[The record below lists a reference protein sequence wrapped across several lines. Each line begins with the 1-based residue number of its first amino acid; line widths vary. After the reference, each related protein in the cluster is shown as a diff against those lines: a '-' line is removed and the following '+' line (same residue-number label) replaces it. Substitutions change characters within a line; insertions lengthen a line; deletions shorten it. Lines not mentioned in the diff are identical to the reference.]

1 MDYSSLLNEEQL
13 KAVLNTEGPVLVS
26 AGAGSGKT
34 RVLTYRIAYLLTELH
49 VDPYRILAITFTNKA
64 TNEMKERV
72 CKIRED
78 ASLVMVATF
87 HSFCVRML
95 RKYQSVL
102 EDYQP
107 NFSIYTDSDQTKVF
121 KQVFAD
127 LGITDDETKSRIKHA
142 ISVIKNDNIHI
153 DEYCEINKHTKGI
166 DMVRRG
172 YLAYQNELIKNNA
185 MDFDDLLINF
195 YKLLVKNEDV
205 RTSLQDRFQ
214 YIHIDEFQD
223 TNKLQYEIVKILG
236 ARHQNVFIVGDE
248 DQSIYSWRG
257 ANVGNIFQ
265 FSKDFKNVK
274 IFKLEQ
280 NYRSTK
286 SILDKANKL
295 IENNKNRLSKKLYTT
310 NDQGSDV
317 SYYCARDEQD
327 EADYVI
333 RHIIQQRAQG
343 VDLNNIAILLRL
355 NALTRPFEEKL
366 LAYNIPHKI
375 YNGVKFYE
383 RAEIK
388 STLSYLIAITN
399 PNDTTS
405 FSRLINFPK
414 RGIGET
420 SISRLKELA
429 DVRKCNIKDIIL
441 NCDMEDIK
449 PALRSKLQPLKELLI
464 NIDNKAEEVGLYDLI
479 TYIVDESK
487 ILQSF
492 NQKDETEL
500 DRYINV
506 TSLMKS
512 IKDYEEA
519 NPSATLNEYLESVT
533 LISDIDTESSKNG
546 VIIAT
551 VHAAKGLEFDTVFI
565 SGLEEKIF
573 PVSRAE
579 LDEQEEERRLMYV
592 AITRAR
598 KDLYLTSSSSRF
610 MYGKRDVAVKSRF
623 LREIDMVKDQA
634 FGYGG
639 YYGTDS
645 YPRYRKEYGSTNS
658 DYGDYSSNKYIVKES
673 PQYKGYTRSSYGNT
687 NSYAS
692 SSNYNKSSNSYSNS
706 NLNFKTNAFGGG
718 STIGGLNIAGVSKG
732 MAKQSIDISK
742 VKVGARVTHV
752 KFGEGVIVDASTYAS
767 NKCVTIDFGVIGK
780 KSLSLDYA
788 PITFVD

>member
-1 MDYSSLLNEEQL
+1 MDYSTLLNQEQL
-13 KAVLNTEGPVLVS
+13 KAVLQTEGPVLVS

-78 ASLVMVATF
+78 ACNVLVATF

-102 EDYQP
+102 TDYQP
-107 NFSIYTDSDQTKVF
+107 NFSIYTDSDQAKVY

-127 LGITDDETKSRIKHA
+127 LGISDEDTKSKVKHA
-142 ISVIKNDNIHI
+142 ISVIKCDNISI
-153 DEYCEINKHTKGI
+153 DQYCEINKHSKCI
-166 DMVRRG
+166 DIIKRG
-172 YLAYQNELIKNNA
+172 YFAYQHELRKNNA
-185 MDFDDLLINF
+185 MDFDDILINF
-195 YKLLVKNEDV
+195 YRLIVSNQDV
-205 RTSLQDRFQ
+205 RESLQERFQ

-223 TNKLQYEIVKILG
+223 TNRLQYDIVKILAG
-236 ARHQNVFIVGDE
+236 KYQNIFIVGDE

-257 ANVGNIFQ
+257 ANIGNIFQ

-310 NDQGSDV
+310 NEQGSEV
-317 SYYCARDEQD
+317 TYFCARDEQD
-327 EADYVI
+327 EADYVV
-333 RHIIQQRAQG
+333 RHILMQKNAG
-343 VDLNNIAILLRL
+343 VDLNDIAILLRL

-388 STLSYLIAITN
+388 NTLAYLIAIVN
-399 PNDTTS
+399 PNDNNS
-405 FSRLINFPK
+405 FTRLINFPK

-420 SISRLKELA
+420 SISHLKTLA
-429 DVRKCNIKDIIL
+429 DARKCSIKEIIY
-441 NCDMEDIK
+441 NCDTEDLK
-449 PALRSKLQPLKELLI
+449 PALKAKLYPLKDLLK
-464 NIDNKAEEVGLYDLI
+464 NIDKCAETSDLYNLI
-479 TYIVDESK
+479 SYIVDEAK

-492 NQKDETEL
+492 NQQDETEL
-500 DRYINV
+500 DRYMNV
-506 TSLMKS
+506 TSLIKS
-512 IKDYEEA
+512 IKDYQEN
-519 NPSATLNEYLESVT
+519 NPSATLNDYLESVT
-533 LISDIDTESSKNG
+533 LISDIDTESNKNG
-546 VIIAT
+546 VVIAT
-551 VHAAKGLEFDTVFI
+551 VHSAKGLEFDTVFI

-573 PVSRAE
+573 PVSRVDIE
-579 LDEQEEERRLMYV
+579 DQEEERRLMYV

-598 KDLYLTSSSSRF
+598 KTLYLTSSSSRF
-610 MYGKRDVAVKSRF
+610 MYGKRDATVKSRF

-639 YYGTDS
+639 YYGDEYNMYN
-645 YPRYRKEYGSTNS
+645 YPKAKKEFGNINS
-658 DYGDYSSNKYIVKES
+658 DYTYYSDNIKSNKTNEDSIVREDK
-673 PQYKGYTRSSYGNT
+673 
-687 NSYAS
+687 
-692 SSNYNKSSNSYSNS
+692 
-706 NLNFKTNAFGGG
+706 LNISGLSK
-718 STIGGLNIAGVSKG
+718 GLNAL
-732 MAKQSIDISK
+732 KQTVDEKK
-742 VKVGARVTHV
+742 VKVGARVKHI
-752 KFGEGVIVDASTYAS
+752 KFGEGVIVNTSTYSS
-767 NKCVTIDFGVIGK
+767 NKCVDIDFGILGK

-788 PITFVD
+788 PISFID

>member
-1 MDYSSLLNEEQL
+1 MDYSSLLNDEQL

-78 ASLVMVATF
+78 ASMVMVATF

-107 NFSIYTDSDQTKVF
+107 NFSIYTDSDQTKVY
-121 KQVFAD
+121 KQVFLD
-127 LGITDDETKSRIKHA
+127 LGITDEETKSRVKHA
-142 ISVIKNDNIHI
+142 ISVIKNDNINI

-172 YLAYQNELIKNNA
+172 YFAYQNELLKNNA

-195 YKLLVKNEDV
+195 YKLLAKNEDV
-205 RTSLQDRFQ
+205 RNSLQDRFQ

-236 ARHQNVFIVGDE
+236 AKHQNVFIVGDE

-286 SILDKANKL
+286 AILEKANKL

-310 NDQGSDV
+310 NDQGTDV
-317 SYYCARDEQD
+317 TYFCARDEQD
-327 EADYVI
+327 EADYVV
-333 RHIIQQRAQG
+333 RHIIQQRAMG

-388 STLSYLIAITN
+388 STLSYLISIVN
-399 PNDTTS
+399 PNDSTS

-414 RGIGET
+414 RGIGDT

-429 DVRKCNIKDIIL
+429 DMRMCSIKQIIL
-441 NCDMEDIK
+441 NCDTEDIK
-449 PALRSKLQPLKELLI
+449 PALRSKLQPLKQLLI
-464 NIDNKAEEVGLYDLI
+464 GIDQKAEDGSLYELI
-479 TYIVDESK
+479 SYIVDEAK

-598 KDLYLTSSSSRF
+598 KELYLTSSSSRF
-610 MYGKRDVAVKSRF
+610 MYGKRDMAVKSRF

-639 YYGTDS
+639 YYGNDAGYKYT
-645 YPRYRKEYGSTNS
+645 KEYASNNS
-658 DYGDYSSNKYIVKES
+658 DYASYSNKYAVKNS
-673 PQYKGYTRSSYGNT
+673 SQYNGYTSSAYGN
-687 NSYAS
+687 
-692 SSNYNKSSNSYSNS
+692 NYNKTSTTQND

-718 STIGGLNIAGVSKG
+718 ASIGGLNISGLSKGVSK
-732 MAKQSIDISK
+732 QIIDTSK
-742 VKVGARVTHV
+742 VVVGAKVMHV
-752 KFGEGVIVDASTYAS
+752 KFGQGVIVDTSSYAS

-780 KSLSLDYA
+780 KALSLDYA

>member
-49 VDPYRILAITFTNKA
+49 VEPYRILAITFTNKA

-107 NFSIYTDSDQTKVF
+107 NFSIYTDSDQTKVY

-127 LGITDDETKSRIKHA
+127 LGITDDETKSRVKHA

-172 YLAYQNELIKNNA
+172 YFAYQNELLKNNA

-195 YKLLVKNEDV
+195 YRLLVRNEDV
-205 RTSLQDRFQ
+205 RASLQERFQ

-236 ARHQNVFIVGDE
+236 AKHQNVFIVGDE

-286 SILDKANKL
+286 AILDKANML

-327 EADYVI
+327 EADYVV
-333 RHIIQQRAQG
+333 RHLIQQRALG

-388 STLSYLIAITN
+388 STLSYLISIVN
-399 PNDTTS
+399 PSDSTS

-414 RGIGET
+414 RGIGDT
-420 SISRLKELA
+420 SITRLKELA
-429 DVRKCNIKDIIL
+429 DARKCSIKEIIY
-441 NCDMEDIK
+441 NCDTEDIK
-449 PALRSKLQPLKELLI
+449 PALRTKLQPLKQLLK
-464 NIDNKAEEVGLYDLI
+464 NIDQKAEEVGLYELI
-479 TYIVDESK
+479 SYIVDEAK
-487 ILQSF
+487 ILQIF
-492 NQKDETEL
+492 NQKDDTEL

-512 IKDYEEA
+512 IKDYEET

-533 LISDIDTESSKNG
+533 LISDIDTESTKNG

-551 VHAAKGLEFDTVFI
+551 VHSAKGLEFDTVFI

-610 MYGKRDVAVKSRF
+610 MYGKRDAAIKSRF

-639 YYGTDS
+639 YYGDTS
-645 YPRYRKEYGSTNS
+645 NGYPKYKKEYGSYNS
-658 DYGDYSSNKYIVKES
+658 DYGDYSNNKYVVKDN
-673 PQYKGYTRSSYGNT
+673 PKYQGYTRASYGNNT
-687 NSYAS
+687 SYTKS
-692 SSNYNKSSNSYSNS
+692 SSSYSN
-706 NLNFKTNAFGGG
+706 LNYKTNSFGGG
-718 STIGGLNIAGVSKG
+718 ATIGGLNIAGLSKG
-732 MAKQSIDISK
+732 VTKQTIETSK
-742 VKVGARVTHV
+742 VKVGAKVNHV
-752 KFGEGVIVDASTYAS
+752 KFGEGVIVDTSSYAS

-780 KSLSLDYA
+780 KALSLDYA
-788 PITFVD
+788 PITFVDD

>member
-127 LGITDDETKSRIKHA
+127 LGVNDDETKSRIKHA

-172 YLAYQNELIKNNA
+172 YIAYQNELLKNNA

-205 RTSLQDRFQ
+205 RNSLQERFQ

-274 IFKLEQ
+274 VFKLEQ

-286 SILDKANKL
+286 AILDKANQL

-310 NDQGSDV
+310 NGQGSDV

-388 STLSYLIAITN
+388 STLSYLIAIVN
-399 PNDTTS
+399 PNDSTS

-414 RGIGET
+414 RGIGDT
-420 SISRLKELA
+420 SIARLKELA
-429 DVRKCNIKDIIL
+429 DLRKCSIKDIIL

-449 PALRSKLQPLKELLI
+449 PALRSKLQPLKELLT
-464 NIDNKAEEVGLYDLI
+464 NIDKKAEEVGLYDLI
-479 TYIVDESK
+479 TYIVEEAK

-519 NPSATLNEYLESVT
+519 NPDATLNEYLESVT
-533 LISDIDTESSKNG
+533 LISDIDTESSKDG

-610 MYGKRDVAVKSRF
+610 MYGKRDMSVKSRF

-639 YYGTDS
+639 YYGSD
-645 YPRYRKEYGSTNS
+645 YPKYQKEYGSRNS
-658 DYGDYSSNKYIVKES
+658 DYGDYSSGKYIARDNPKYS
-673 PQYKGYTRSSYGNT
+673 GYTSNSYGNT
-687 NSYAS
+687 GYNNSNYTKQS
-692 SSNYNKSSNSYSNS
+692 SSYNNS
-706 NLNFKTNAFGGG
+706 NLNFKTNSFGGG
-718 STIGGLNIAGVSKG
+718 ASIGGLNIAGVSKG
-732 MAKQSIDISK
+732 ISKQIVDTNK

-752 KFGEGVIVDASTYAS
+752 KFGEGVIVDTSTYAS

-780 KSLSLDYA
+780 KALSLDYA
-788 PITFVD
+788 PITFVNEE

>member
-1 MDYSSLLNEEQL
+1 MDYSTLLNEQQL
-13 KAVLNTEGPVLVS
+13 QAVLNTEGPVLVS

-78 ASLVMVATF
+78 ASLVLVATF

-102 EDYQP
+102 EGYQP
-107 NFSIYTDSDQTKVF
+107 NFSIYTDSDQTKVY
-121 KQVFAD
+121 KQVFSD
-127 LGITDDETKSRIKHA
+127 LGVTDDETKSRIKHA

-205 RTSLQDRFQ
+205 RNSLQDRFQ

-236 ARHQNVFIVGDE
+236 AKHQNVFIVGDE

-274 IFKLEQ
+274 VFKLEQ

-295 IENNKNRLSKKLYTT
+295 IENNKHRLSKKLFTA
-310 NDQGSDV
+310 NDQGSEV
-317 SYYCARDEQD
+317 TYFCARDEQD
-327 EADYVI
+327 EADYVV

-388 STLSYLIAITN
+388 STLSYLIAIVN
-399 PNDTTS
+399 PSDSTS

-414 RGIGET
+414 RGIGDT
-420 SISRLKELA
+420 SISQIKLLA
-429 DVRKCNIKDIIL
+429 EARKCSMKDIII
-441 NCDMEDIK
+441 NCDTEDLK
-449 PALRSKLQPLKELLI
+449 PALRSKLQPLKQLLVS
-464 NIDNKAEEVGLYDLI
+464 IDDKAKDSGLYDLI
-479 TYIVDESK
+479 SYIIDEAK

-506 TSLMKS
+506 TSLVKS

-519 NPSATLNEYLESVT
+519 NPNATLNEYLESVT

-551 VHAAKGLEFDTVFI
+551 VHSAKGLEFDTVFI

-598 KDLYLTSSSSRF
+598 KDLYLTSCSSRF
-610 MYGKRDVAVKSRF
+610 MYGKRDMAIKSRF
-623 LREIDMVKDQA
+623 LREIDIIKDQA

-639 YYGTDS
+639 YYGDGYND
-645 YPRYRKEYGSTNS
+645 YPKYKKEYGSYNS
-658 DYGDYSSNKYIVKES
+658 DYGDYSNNKYVAR
-673 PQYKGYTRSSYGNT
+673 GTSYSEY

-692 SSNYNKSSNSYSNS
+692 NNTYSKPSNS

-732 MAKQSIDISK
+732 ITKQTIDTSK
-742 VKVGARVTHV
+742 VKVGAKVSHV
-752 KFGEGVIVDASTYAS
+752 KFGEGVIVDTSTYAS

-780 KSLSLDYA
+780 KALSLDYA
-788 PITFVD
+788 PITFI

>member
-1 MDYSSLLNEEQL
+1 MDYSTLLNEEQL
-13 KAVLNTEGPVLVS
+13 RAVLQTEGPVLVS

-34 RVLTYRIAYLLTELH
+34 RVLTYRIAYLLTELR

-78 ASLVMVATF
+78 ADNVLVATF

-102 EDYQP
+102 TDYKP
-107 NFSIYTDSDQTKVF
+107 NFSIYTDSDQTKVY
-121 KQVFAD
+121 KQVFSD
-127 LGITDDETKSRIKHA
+127 LGVSDDDTKGKIKHA
-142 ISVIKNDNIHI
+142 ISSIKNDNISI
-153 DEYCEINKHTKGI
+153 NEYCEINKHSPAI
-166 DMVRRG
+166 DMIRRG

-195 YKLLVKNEDV
+195 YKLISTNQDV
-205 RTSLQDRFQ
+205 RESLQERFQ

-223 TNKLQYEIVKILG
+223 TNKLQYEIVRIL
-236 ARHQNVFIVGDE
+236 ADKHKNVFIVGDE

-274 IFKLEQ
+274 VFKLEQ

-286 SILDKANKL
+286 AILNKANML
-295 IENNKNRLSKKLYTT
+295 IENNKNRLAKKLYTS
-310 NDQGSDV
+310 NEQGSDV
-317 SYYCARDEQD
+317 NYYCARDEQD
-327 EADYVI
+327 EADYVV
-333 RHIIQQRAQG
+333 RHIIVQRNKG
-343 VDLNNIAILLRL
+343 VDLNNMAILLRL

-375 YNGVKFYE
+375 FNGVKFYE

-388 STLSYLIAITN
+388 STLSYLIAIIN
-399 PNDTTS
+399 PNDSTS

-420 SISRLKELA
+420 SINQLKLLA
-429 DVRKCNIKDIIL
+429 EARKCSIKDIIY
-441 NCDMEDIK
+441 NYENEDLK
-449 PALRSKLQPLKELLI
+449 SALRSKLNSLRQLLKG
-464 NIDNKAEEVGLYDLI
+464 IDQKASEGGLYDLI
-479 TYIVDESK
+479 TYIVDEAK
-487 ILQSF
+487 ILESF
-492 NQKDETEL
+492 NQKDDTEL

-512 IKDYEEA
+512 IKDYEDA
-519 NPSATLNEYLESVT
+519 NPNATLNDYLESVT
-533 LISDIDTESSKNG
+533 LISDIDTESNKNG

-551 VHAAKGLEFDTVFI
+551 VHSAKGLEFDTVFI

-573 PVSRAE
+573 PVSRSDIE
-579 LDEQEEERRLMYV
+579 DQEEERRLMYV

-610 MYGKRDVAVKSRF
+610 MYGKRDASVKSRF

-639 YYGTDS
+639 YYGADYSASASGYTKA
-645 YPRYRKEYGSTNS
+645 RKEYNNYNS
-658 DYGDYSSNKYIVKES
+658 DYGNYSTSAYNSK
-673 PQYKGYTRSSYGNT
+673 
-687 NSYAS
+687 SYA
-692 SSNYNKSSNSYSNS
+692 NS
-706 NLNFKTNAFGGG
+706 NNYSTGGG
-718 STIGGLNIAGVSKG
+718 YNSPSNRNNLGGLNIPGLSKASS
-732 MAKQSIDISK
+732 MAKQTIDKSK
-742 VKVGARVTHV
+742 VYVGAKVQHSR
-752 KFGEGVIVDASTYAS
+752 FGQGVITDTSSYAS

-780 KSLSLDYA
+780 KALSLDYA
-788 PITFVD
+788 PITFVDD

>member
-1 MDYSSLLNEEQL
+1 MDYSSLLNQEQL
-13 KAVLNTEGPVLVS
+13 QAVINTEGPVLVS

-34 RVLTYRIAYLLTELH
+34 RVLTYRIAYLLTELMI
-49 VDPYRILAITFTNKA
+49 DPYRILAITFTNKA

-78 ASLVMVATF
+78 ASNVLVATF

-102 EDYQP
+102 EGYQP
-107 NFSIYTDSDQTKVF
+107 NFSIYTDSDQTKVY
-121 KQVFAD
+121 KQVFSD
-127 LGITDDETKSRIKHA
+127 LGITDDETKSSIKHA
-142 ISVIKNDNIHI
+142 ISVIKNDNINI
-153 DEYCEINKHTKGI
+153 NEYCEINKHSKGI
-166 DMVRRG
+166 DMIKRG

-195 YKLLVKNEDV
+195 YKLIMSNEDV
-205 RTSLQDRFQ
+205 RASLQERFL

-223 TNKLQYEIVKILG
+223 TNKLQYEIVKIL
-236 ARHQNVFIVGDE
+236 ADKHKNIFIVGDE

-295 IENNKNRLSKKLYTT
+295 IENNKNRLSKKLYTN

-317 SYYCARDEQD
+317 NYYCARDEQD
-327 EADYVI
+327 EADYVV
-333 RHIIQQRAQG
+333 RHIIQQRALG

-388 STLSYLIAITN
+388 NTLAYLIAITN
-399 PNDTTS
+399 PSDSTS
-405 FSRLINFPK
+405 FVRLINFPK

-420 SISRLKELA
+420 SISQLKMLA
-429 DVRKCNIKDIIL
+429 DARKCTIKDIIY
-441 NCDMEDIK
+441 NCDTEDIK
-449 PALRSKLQPLKELLI
+449 PALHSKLQSLKVLLQG
-464 NIDNKAEEVGLYDLI
+464 IDEKATQLGLYNLI
-479 TYIVDESK
+479 SYIIDESK
-487 ILQSF
+487 ILESF

-506 TSLMKS
+506 TSLIKS
-512 IKDYEEA
+512 IKDYEDS
-519 NPSATLNEYLESVT
+519 NPDATLNDYLESVT

-573 PVSRAE
+573 PVSRADLE
-579 LDEQEEERRLMYV
+579 DQEEERRLMYV

-610 MYGKRDVAVKSRF
+610 MYGKRDAAVKSRF

-639 YYGTDS
+639 YYGNEYS
-645 YPRYRKEYGSTNS
+645 SPYGNYRARTEQGSFNS
-658 DYGDYSSNKYIVKES
+658 DYGTS
-673 PQYKGYTRSSYGNT
+673 YTARTRDSYT
-687 NSYAS
+687 NSYS
-692 SSNYNKSSNSYSNS
+692 GNNY
-706 NLNFKTNAFGGG
+706 GGG
-718 STIGGLNIAGVSKG
+718 YKANTPTSVNTAKIGGLNIAGLSKG
-732 MAKQSIDISK
+732 ITKQTIDDSK
-742 VKVGARVTHV
+742 VKVGAKVTHT
-752 KFGEGVIVDASTYAS
+752 KFGIGTIVDTSTYMS
-767 NKCVTIDFGVIGK
+767 NKCVTIDFGVIGRK
-780 KSLSLDYA
+780 ALSLDYA
-788 PITFVD
+788 PITFID

>member
-34 RVLTYRIAYLLTELH
+34 RVLTYRIAYLLTELN

-78 ASLVMVATF
+78 ASNVLVATF

-95 RKYQSVL
+95 RKYQSML
-102 EDYQP
+102 TDYQP
-107 NFSIYTDSDQTKVF
+107 NFSIYTDSDQTKVY
-121 KQVFAD
+121 KQVFSD
-127 LGITDDETKSRIKHA
+127 LGIADDETKGKIKHA

-153 DEYCEINKHTKGI
+153 DEYCEINKHSKGI
-166 DMVRRG
+166 DVIKRG
-172 YLAYQNELIKNNA
+172 YMAYQNELKKNNA

-195 YKLLVKNEDV
+195 YKLIASNEQV
-205 RTSLQDRFQ
+205 RESLQERFL

-223 TNKLQYEIVKILG
+223 TNKLQYEIVKIL
-236 ARHQNVFIVGDE
+236 ADKHKNVFIVGDE

-274 IFKLEQ
+274 VFKLEQ

-286 SILDKANKL
+286 AILEKANQL
-295 IENNKNRLSKKLYTT
+295 IENNKNRLSKKLYTA
-310 NDQGSDV
+310 NDQGTDV
-317 SYYCARDEQD
+317 NYYCARDEQD
-327 EADYVI
+327 EADYVV
-333 RHIIQQRAQG
+333 RHIIQQRALG
-343 VDLNNIAILLRL
+343 TNLNNIAILLRL

-388 STLSYLIAITN
+388 STLSYLIAIVN
-399 PNDTTS
+399 PNDSTS

-414 RGIGET
+414 RGIGDT
-420 SISRLKELA
+420 SISQLKMLA
-429 DVRKCNIKDIIL
+429 DMRKCSIKEIIY
-441 NCDMEDIK
+441 NCDTEDLK
-449 PALRSKLQPLKELLI
+449 PALRSKLQPLKQLLQG
-464 NIDNKAEEVGLYDLI
+464 IDNKAQNGGLYDII
-479 TYIVDESK
+479 TYIVDEAK

-512 IKDYEEA
+512 IKDYEEN
-519 NPSATLNEYLESVT
+519 NPDATLNDYLESVT
-533 LISDIDTESSKNG
+533 LISDIDTESNKNG
-546 VIIAT
+546 VVIAT

-573 PVSRAE
+573 PVSRADQE
-579 LDEQEEERRLMYV
+579 DQEEERRLMYV

-610 MYGKRDVAVKSRF
+610 MYGKRDMAVKSRF

-639 YYGTDS
+639 YYGDNYSSS
-645 YPRYRKEYGSTNS
+645 YNGYKTARKEYDNYNS
-658 DYGDYSSNKYIVKES
+658 DYG
-673 PQYKGYTRSSYGNT
+673 
-687 NSYAS
+687 
-692 SSNYNKSSNSYSNS
+692 YSNS
-706 NLNFKTNAFGGG
+706 QYASKSYSGGTG
-718 STIGGLNIAGVSKG
+718 SYSSGYKSQGTTTYSSVNNKGGLNIAGLSKATDIG
-732 MAKQSIDISK
+732 KKNIDTDK
-742 VKVGARVTHV
+742 VKVGAKVNHI
-752 KFGEGVIVDASTYAS
+752 KFGAGVIVDISTYAS
-767 NKCVTIDFGVIGK
+767 NKCVTIDFGVIGRK
-780 KSLSLDYA
+780 ALSLDYA
-788 PITFVD
+788 PITFDND

>member
-1 MDYSSLLNEEQL
+1 MDYSKLLNEEQL

-34 RVLTYRIAYLLTELH
+34 RVLTYRIAYLLTELN
-49 VDPYRILAITFTNKA
+49 VDPYRMLAITFTNKA

-78 ASLVMVATF
+78 ASLVLVATF

-102 EDYQP
+102 EEYQP
-107 NFSIYTDSDQTKVF
+107 NFSIYTDSDQTKVY
-121 KQVFAD
+121 KQVFND

-172 YLAYQNELIKNNA
+172 YLAYQNELMKNNA

-195 YKLLVKNEDV
+195 YRLLVKNEDV
-205 RTSLQDRFQ
+205 RTSLQERFQ

-257 ANVGNIFQ
+257 ANIGNIFQ

-295 IENNKNRLSKKLYTT
+295 IENNKNRLSKKLYTH
-310 NDQGSDV
+310 NDQGSEV
-317 SYYCARDEQD
+317 NYYCARDEQD
-327 EADYVI
+327 EADYVV

-343 VDLNNIAILLRL
+343 VDLNNIVILLRL

-399 PNDTTS
+399 PSDSTS
-405 FSRLINFPK
+405 FTRLINYPK

-420 SISRLKELA
+420 SISQIKTLA
-429 DVRKCNIKDIIL
+429 EMRKCTMKDIIY
-441 NCDMEDIK
+441 NCDTEDLK
-449 PALRSKLQPLKELLI
+449 PALKSKLQPLKTLLKG
-464 NIDNKAEEVGLYDLI
+464 IDEKAKDGGLYDLI
-479 TYIVDESK
+479 SYIVDEAK

-492 NQKDETEL
+492 NQKDDTEL

-506 TSLMKS
+506 TSLIKS

-519 NPSATLNEYLESVT
+519 NPDATLNDYLESVT
-533 LISDIDTESSKNG
+533 LISDIDTESNKNG

-551 VHAAKGLEFDTVFI
+551 VHSAKGLEFDTVFI

-610 MYGKRDVAVKSRF
+610 MYGKRDYSVKSRF

-639 YYGTDS
+639 YYGEDTTYPS
-645 YPRYRKEYGSTNS
+645 YKKEYGSYNS
-658 DYGDYSSNKYIVKES
+658 DYGDYSKGKFVARNNDNGYNNSAYI
-673 PQYKGYTRSSYGNT
+673 N
-687 NSYAS
+687 
-692 SSNYNKSSNSYSNS
+692 NYNKPSN
-706 NLNFKTNAFGGG
+706 TNNVKNTFGGG
-718 STIGGLNIAGVSKG
+718 ATIGGLNIAGISKG
-732 MAKQSIDISK
+732 ISK
-742 VKVGARVTHV
+742 QTIDKSKVVVGVKVSHI
-752 KFGEGVIVDASTYAS
+752 KFGQGVIVDTSTYAS

-780 KSLSLDYA
+780 KTLSLDYA
-788 PITFVD
+788 PITFID

>member
-1 MDYSSLLNEEQL
+1 MDYSTLLNEQQL
-13 KAVLNTEGPVLVS
+13 QAVLNTEGPVLVS

-34 RVLTYRIAYLLTELH
+34 RVLTYRIAYLLTELN

-78 ASLVMVATF
+78 ASLVLVATF

-102 EDYQP
+102 EGYKP
-107 NFSIYTDSDQTKVF
+107 NFSIYTDSDQTKVY
-121 KQVFAD
+121 KQVFSD
-127 LGITDDETKSRIKHA
+127 LGVTDDETKSRIKHT

-166 DMVRRG
+166 DMIRRG
-172 YLAYQNELIKNNA
+172 YLVYQNELIKNNA

-205 RTSLQDRFQ
+205 RNSLQDRFQ

-236 ARHQNVFIVGDE
+236 AKHQNVFIVGDE

-257 ANVGNIFQ
+257 AKVGNIFQ

-274 IFKLEQ
+274 VFKLEQ

-295 IENNKNRLSKKLYTT
+295 IKNNNQRISKKLFTA
-310 NDQGSDV
+310 NEQGSEV
-317 SYYCARDEQD
+317 TYFCARDEQD
-327 EADYVI
+327 EADYVV

-355 NALTRPFEEKL
+355 NALTRPFEMTLKDYGIPYIL
-366 LAYNIPHKI
+366 YNDTA
-375 YNGVKFYE
+375 FYE

-388 STLSYLIAITN
+388 STLSYLIAIVN
-399 PNDTTS
+399 PSDSNS

-414 RGIGET
+414 RGIGDT
-420 SISRLKELA
+420 SISQIKMLA
-429 DVRKCNIKDIIL
+429 DARKCSMKDIIL
-441 NCDMEDIK
+441 NCDSEDLK
-449 PALRSKLQPLKELLI
+449 PALRSKLQPLKQLLI
-464 NIDNKAEEVGLYDLI
+464 SIDDKAKDSGLYDLI
-479 TYIVDESK
+479 TYIIDETK

-492 NQKDETEL
+492 NQKDETENN
-500 DRYINV
+500 RYENV
-506 TSLMKS
+506 ENLVED
-512 IKDYEEA
+512 IKTYSQRNKE
-519 NPSATLNEYLESVT
+519 ATLIDYLQNIALMNAMDENGDRGGVV
-533 LISDIDTESSKNG
+533 ISTIHK
-546 VIIAT
+546 
-551 VHAAKGLEFDTVFI
+551 AKGLEFDTVFI
-565 SGLEEKIF
+565 SGLEENTF
-573 PVSRAE
+573 PVYRAE

-598 KDLYLTSSSSRF
+598 KDLYLTSSERRF
-610 MYGKRDVAVKSRF
+610 KYKSKTYEPTIKSRF

-639 YYGTDS
+639 YYGDS
-645 YPRYRKEYGSTNS
+645 YNDYPKYKKEYGSYNS
-658 DYGDYSSNKYIVKES
+658 DYGDYSNNKYVAR
-673 PQYKGYTRSSYGNT
+673 GTSYSEY
-687 NSYAS
+687 NSYT
-692 SSNYNKSSNSYSNS
+692 SNNTYSKPSNS

-718 STIGGLNIAGVSKG
+718 STIGGLNIAGVFKG
-732 MAKQSIDISK
+732 ISKQSIDTSK
-742 VKVGARVTHV
+742 VKVGAKVSHI
-752 KFGEGVIVDASTYAS
+752 KFGEGVIVDTSTYAS

-780 KSLSLDYA
+780 KALSLDYA
-788 PITFVD
+788 PITFI

>member
-78 ASLVMVATF
+78 ADLVLVATF

-102 EDYQP
+102 TDYQP
-107 NFSIYTDSDQTKVF
+107 NFSIYTDTDQTKVY
-121 KQVFAD
+121 KQVFSD
-127 LGITDDETKSRIKHA
+127 LGISDEDTKSKIKHA
-142 ISVIKNDNIHI
+142 ISAIKNDNIDI
-153 DEYCEINKHTKGI
+153 NEYCEINKHSKGI
-166 DMVRRG
+166 DVIKRG
-172 YLAYQNELIKNNA
+172 YIAYQNELIKNNA
-185 MDFDDLLINF
+185 MDFDDLMINF
-195 YKLLVKNEDV
+195 YKLITTNAEV
-205 RTSLQDRFQ
+205 RESLQDRFQ

-223 TNKLQYEIVKILG
+223 TNKLQYEIVKIL
-236 ARHQNVFIVGDE
+236 ADKHKNIFIVGDE

-274 IFKLEQ
+274 VFKLEQ

-286 SILDKANKL
+286 SILDKANRL

-310 NDQGSDV
+310 NAQGSEV
-317 SYYCARDEQD
+317 TYFCARDEQD
-327 EADYVI
+327 EADYVV
-333 RHIIQQRAQG
+333 RHIIMQKNQG
-343 VDLNNIAILLRL
+343 VDLDNIAILLRL

-399 PNDTTS
+399 PNDATS

-420 SISRLKELA
+420 SINQLKLLA
-429 DVRKCNIKDIIL
+429 EARKCSMKDIIY
-441 NCDMEDIK
+441 NCETEDLK
-449 PALRSKLQPLKELLI
+449 PALRSKLQPLKQLLKGV
-464 NIDNKAEEVGLYDLI
+464 DQKASEGGLYDLI
-479 TYIVDESK
+479 TYIVDEAK

-500 DRYINV
+500 NRYINV

-519 NPSATLNEYLESVT
+519 NPNATLNDYLESVT
-533 LISDIDTESSKNG
+533 LISDIDTESSKHG

-573 PVSRAE
+573 PVSRADND
-579 LDEQEEERRLMYV
+579 DEEEERRLMYV

-610 MYGKRDVAVKSRF
+610 MYGKRDVSVKSRF
-623 LREIDMVKDQA
+623 LREIDMIKDQA

-639 YYGTDS
+639 YYGTDYS
-645 YPRYRKEYGSTNS
+645 SSSGGYTRARKEYDNQNS
-658 DYGDYSSNKYIVKES
+658 DYGNYSNRYVAQNNSAGYSNATY
-673 PQYKGYTRSSYGNT
+673 GY
-687 NSYAS
+687 NSNGGGY
-692 SSNYNKSSNSYSNS
+692 SNSYSKTS
-706 NLNFKTNAFGGG
+706 TKSSLNAGF
-718 STIGGLNIAGVSKG
+718 NIAGLSKASS
-732 MAKQSIDISK
+732 MSKQAIDTAK
-742 VKVGARVTHV
+742 VRVGAKVRHSR
-752 KFGEGVIVDASTYAS
+752 FGQGVIVDTSTYAS
-767 NKCVTIDFGVIGK
+767 NKCVTIDFGVIGRK
-780 KSLSLDYA
+780 ALSLDYA
-788 PITFVD
+788 PITFDD

>member
-78 ASLVMVATF
+78 ASLVLVATF

-102 EDYQP
+102 EGYQP
-107 NFSIYTDSDQTKVF
+107 NFSIYTDSDQTKVY

-127 LGITDDETKSRIKHA
+127 LGITDEETKGRIKHA
-142 ISVIKNDNIHI
+142 ISTIKNDNIHI
-153 DEYCEINKHTKGI
+153 DEYCEINKHSKGI
-166 DMVRRG
+166 DMIRRG
-172 YLAYQNELIKNNA
+172 YFAYQNELIKNNA

-195 YKLLVKNEDV
+195 YKLIMTNEDV
-205 RTSLQDRFQ
+205 RNSLQDRFQ

-236 ARHQNVFIVGDE
+236 AKHQNVFIVGDE

-286 SILDKANKL
+286 AILDKANRL

-310 NDQGSDV
+310 NSQGTDV
-317 SYYCARDEQD
+317 TYFCARDEQD
-327 EADYVI
+327 EADYVV
-333 RHIIQQRAQG
+333 RHIIMQRNQG

-399 PNDTTS
+399 PSDSTS
-405 FSRLINFPK
+405 FTRLINFPK
-414 RGIGET
+414 RGIGDT
-420 SISRLKELA
+420 SIARLKELA
-429 DVRKCNIKDIIL
+429 DIRKCTIKDIIY
-441 NCDMEDIK
+441 NCDIEDIK
-449 PALRSKLQPLKELLI
+449 PALRTKLQPLKQLLQA
-464 NIDNKAEEVGLYDLI
+464 IDNKAKDGGLYDLI
-479 TYIVDESK
+479 SFIVDEAK

-519 NPSATLNEYLESVT
+519 NPDATLTEYLESVT

-573 PVSRAE
+573 PVSRADI
-579 LDEQEEERRLMYV
+579 DEQEEERRLMYV

-610 MYGKRDVAVKSRF
+610 MYGKRDASVKSRF

-639 YYGTDS
+639 YYGSDYAS
-645 YPRYRKEYGSTNS
+645 NGYPKYKREYGSYNS
-658 DYGDYSSNKYIVKES
+658 DY
-673 PQYKGYTRSSYGNT
+673 NT
-687 NSYAS
+687 YQSTQ
-692 SSNYNKSSNSYSNS
+692 SNYNARSTGGGYTSAYNAGYSSTSYKSAGS
-706 NLNFKTNAFGGG
+706 G
-718 STIGGLNIAGVSKG
+718 STIGGLNIPGISKG
-732 MAKQSIDISK
+732 VTKQTIDISK
-742 VKVGARVTHV
+742 VKVGAKVSHV
-752 KFGEGVIVDASTYAS
+752 KFGQGVIVDTSTYQS

-780 KSLSLDYA
+780 KALSLDYA
-788 PITFVD
+788 PITFIND

>member
-1 MDYSSLLNEEQL
+1 MDYSNLLNEEQL
-13 KAVLNTEGPVLVS
+13 NAVLNTEGPVLVS

-78 ASLVMVATF
+78 ASLVLVATF

-107 NFSIYTDSDQTKVF
+107 NFSIYTDSDQTKVY
-121 KQVFAD
+121 KQVFSD
-127 LGITDDETKSRIKHA
+127 LGITDEETKGRIKHA

-166 DMVRRG
+166 DVIKRG
-172 YLAYQNELIKNNA
+172 YLAYQNELKKNNA

-195 YKLLVKNEDV
+195 YKLLVTNQQV
-205 RTSLQDRFQ
+205 RESLQDRFQ
-214 YIHIDEFQD
+214 YIHVDEFQD

-236 ARHQNVFIVGDE
+236 AKYQNVFIVGDE

-257 ANVGNIFQ
+257 ANIGNIFQ

-286 SILDKANKL
+286 AILDKANML
-295 IENNKNRLSKKLYTT
+295 IENNKNRLSKKLYT
-310 NDQGSDV
+310 NNGDGSDV
-317 SYYCARDEQD
+317 TYFCARDEQD
-327 EADYVI
+327 EADYVV

-399 PNDTTS
+399 PYDSTS
-405 FSRLINFPK
+405 FTRLINFPK
-414 RGIGET
+414 RGIGDT

-429 DVRKCNIKDIIL
+429 DMRQCSIKDIIY
-441 NCDMEDIK
+441 NCDTEDIK
-449 PALRSKLQPLKELLI
+449 PALRTKLQPLRQLLKS
-464 NIDNKAEEVGLYDLI
+464 IDEKANGGGLYDLI
-479 TYIVDESK
+479 SFVVDEAK

-512 IKDYEEA
+512 IKDYEES
-519 NPSATLNEYLESVT
+519 NPDATLTEYLESVT
-533 LISDIDTESSKNG
+533 LISDIDTESSKDG

-573 PVSRAE
+573 PVSRA
-579 LDEQEEERRLMYV
+579 DVGDQEEERRLMYV

-598 KDLYLTSSSSRF
+598 KDLYLTSCSSRF
-610 MYGKRDVAVKSRF
+610 MYGKRDYSVKSRF

-639 YYGTDS
+639 YYGDEYST
-645 YPRYRKEYGSTNS
+645 EYGKYYGRTEYSSNNS
-658 DYGDYSSNKYIVKES
+658 DYNGYNQTKYATKD
-673 PQYKGYTRSSYGNT
+673 
-687 NSYAS
+687 
-692 SSNYNKSSNSYSNS
+692 NS
-706 NLNFKTNAFGGG
+706 NLGYTSLYNNTSYKQNNNTGYKSSFGVGAK
-718 STIGGLNIAGVSKG
+718 IGGLNIAGISKGVSK
-732 MAKQSIDISK
+732 QTIDSTK
-742 VKVGARVTHV
+742 VKVGAKVTHI
-752 KFGEGVIVDASTYAS
+752 KFGEGIIVDTSTYAS
-767 NKCVTIDFGVIGK
+767 NKCVTIDFGVIGR

-788 PITFVD
+788 PITFID

>member
-107 NFSIYTDSDQTKVF
+107 NFSIYTDSDQTKVY

-172 YLAYQNELIKNNA
+172 YFAYQNELIKNNA

-195 YKLLVKNEDV
+195 YRLIVKNEDV
-205 RTSLQDRFQ
+205 RNSLQDRFQ

-236 ARHQNVFIVGDE
+236 AKHQNVFIVGDE

-286 SILDKANKL
+286 AILDKANML

-310 NDQGSDV
+310 NAQGSDV
-317 SYYCARDEQD
+317 TYFCARDEQD
-327 EADYVI
+327 EADYVV
-333 RHIIQQRAQG
+333 RHIIQQRALG

-388 STLSYLIAITN
+388 STLSYLIAIVN
-399 PNDTTS
+399 PNDSTS
-405 FSRLINFPK
+405 FTRLINFPK
-414 RGIGET
+414 RGIGDT

-429 DVRKCNIKDIIL
+429 DVRKCSIKEIIY
-441 NCDMEDIK
+441 NSDTEDIK
-449 PALRSKLQPLKELLI
+449 PALRSKLQPLKQLLQS
-464 NIDNKAEEVGLYDLI
+464 IDQKAQEVGLYELI
-479 TYIVDESK
+479 SFIVDEAK

-519 NPSATLNEYLESVT
+519 NPNATLSEYLESVT

-610 MYGKRDVAVKSRF
+610 MYGKRDMSVKSRF
-623 LREIDMVKDQA
+623 LREIDVVKDQA

-639 YYGTDS
+639 YYGDTS
-645 YPRYRKEYGSTNS
+645 NYPRYKKEYGSNNS
-658 DYGDYSSNKYIVKES
+658 DYGDYSNNKYIVKS
-673 PQYKGYTRSSYGNT
+673 NPQYKGYTNNTYGTTNSSSY
-687 NSYAS
+687 
-692 SSNYNKSSNSYSNS
+692 
-706 NLNFKTNAFGGG
+706 KTNTYGGG
-718 STIGGLNIAGVSKG
+718 TSVGGLNIAGLSKG
-732 MAKQSIDISK
+732 ISKQSIDTSK
-742 VKVGARVTHV
+742 VKVGAKVSHV
-752 KFGEGVIVDASTYAS
+752 KFGNGVIVDTSSYAS
-767 NKCVTIDFGVIGK
+767 NRCVTIDFGVIGK
-780 KSLSLDYA
+780 KALSLDYA
-788 PITFVD
+788 PITFIND

>member
-1 MDYSSLLNEEQL
+1 MDYSNLLNHEQL
-13 KAVLNTEGPVLVS
+13 QAVLNTEGPVLVS

-49 VDPYRILAITFTNKA
+49 IDPYRILAITFTNKA

-78 ASLVMVATF
+78 ASQVLVATF

-127 LGITDDETKSRIKHA
+127 LGITDEENKSRIKHA

-166 DMVRRG
+166 DLVKRG

-205 RTSLQDRFQ
+205 RNNLQDRFQ

-236 ARHQNVFIVGDE
+236 AKHQNVFIVGDE

-274 IFKLEQ
+274 VFKLEQ

-310 NDQGSDV
+310 NDQGSEV
-317 SYYCARDEQD
+317 TYFCARDEQD
-327 EADYVI
+327 EADYVV

-343 VDLNNIAILLRL
+343 VNLNNIAILLRL

-388 STLSYLIAITN
+388 STLSYLIAIIN
-399 PNDTTS
+399 PNDSTS

-414 RGIGET
+414 RGIGDT
-420 SISRLKELA
+420 SVSQIKTLA
-429 DVRKCNIKDIIL
+429 DMRKCSMKDIII
-441 NCDMEDIK
+441 NCDTEDLK
-449 PALRSKLQPLKELLI
+449 PALRSKLQPLKQLLI
-464 NIDNKAEEVGLYDLI
+464 DIDKKADEVGLYDLI
-479 TYIVDESK
+479 SYIVDEAK

-492 NQKDETEL
+492 SQKDESEL

-506 TSLMKS
+506 TSLIKS

-533 LISDIDTESSKNG
+533 LISDIDTESSKDG

-598 KDLYLTSSSSRF
+598 KELYLTSSSSRF
-610 MYGKRDVAVKSRF
+610 MYGKRDMAVKSRF

-639 YYGTDS
+639 YYGNDT
-645 YPRYRKEYGSTNS
+645 YPKYVKEYGSTNS
-658 DYGDYSSNKYIVKES
+658 DYGSYSGNKYTARDNNY
-673 PQYKGYTRSSYGNT
+673 QYSGYDN
-687 NSYAS
+687 
-692 SSNYNKSSNSYSNS
+692 NSYSTTS
-706 NLNFKTNAFGGG
+706 GYAKPSSTNLNFKSNTFGGG
-718 STIGGLNIAGVSKG
+718 SKIGGLNIAGISKG
-732 MAKQSIDISK
+732 IAKQNIDTSK
-742 VKVGARVTHV
+742 VSVGAKVNHV
-752 KFGEGVIVDASTYAS
+752 KFGQGTIVDVSSYAS

-780 KSLSLDYA
+780 KALSLDYA
-788 PITFVD
+788 PITFID

>member
-1 MDYSSLLNEEQL
+1 MDYSTLLNEEQL

-49 VDPYRILAITFTNKA
+49 VEPYRILAITFTNKA

-78 ASLVMVATF
+78 ASNVLVATF

-102 EDYQP
+102 EGYAP

-121 KQVFAD
+121 KQVFSD
-127 LGITDDETKSRIKHA
+127 LGITDDETKGRIKHA

-153 DEYCEINKHTKGI
+153 DEYCEINKHSKSI
-166 DMVRRG
+166 DQIRRG
-172 YLAYQNELIKNNA
+172 YLAYQQELKKNNA

-195 YKLLVKNEDV
+195 YKLIASNQDV
-205 RTSLQDRFQ
+205 RESLQNRFQ
-214 YIHIDEFQD
+214 YIHVDEFQD
-223 TNKLQYEIVKILG
+223 TNKLQYEIIKILG
-236 ARHQNVFIVGDE
+236 AKHQNAFIVGDE

-257 ANVGNIFQ
+257 ANIGNIFQ

-286 SILDKANKL
+286 SILDKANML
-295 IENNKNRLSKKLYTT
+295 IENNKNRLSKKLYT
-310 NDQGSDV
+310 NNGQGSEV
-317 SYYCARDEQD
+317 NYFCARDEQD
-327 EADYVI
+327 EADYVV
-333 RHIIQQRAQG
+333 RHIMQQKAMG

-388 STLSYLIAITN
+388 STLAYLIAVAN
-399 PNDTTS
+399 PSDSTS
-405 FSRLINFPK
+405 FGRLINFPK
-414 RGIGET
+414 RGIGDT
-420 SISRLKELA
+420 SISQIKALA
-429 DVRKCNIKDIIL
+429 DARKCSMKDIIY
-441 NCDMEDIK
+441 NCDTEELK
-449 PALRSKLQPLKELLI
+449 PALRAKLQPLKQLLQGIDQKAQEDDLYELI
-464 NIDNKAEEVGLYDLI
+464 S
-479 TYIVDESK
+479 YIVDEAK

-512 IKDYEEA
+512 IKDYQEN
-519 NPSATLNEYLESVT
+519 NPSATLNDYLESVT
-533 LISDIDTESSKNG
+533 LISDIDTESNKNG
-546 VIIAT
+546 VVIAT

-573 PVSRAE
+573 PVSRA
-579 LDEQEEERRLMYV
+579 DVDDQEEERRLMYV

-610 MYGKRDVAVKSRF
+610 MYGKRDAAVKSRF

-639 YYGTDS
+639 YYGNDYSSATNGYTRARQEYDS
-645 YPRYRKEYGSTNS
+645 YNS
-658 DYGDYSSNKYIVKES
+658 DYGYSNNKYIVKDN
-673 PQYKGYTRSSYGNT
+673 PQYKGYTNSSYGNT
-687 NSYAS
+687 NTYKA
-692 SSNYNKSSNSYSNS
+692 N
-706 NLNFKTNAFGGG
+706 TFGGG
-718 STIGGLNIAGVSKG
+718 TKLGGLNIAG
-732 MAKQSIDISK
+732 ISK
-742 VKVGARVTHV
+742 ASDIGKKNIDTSKVVVGAKVNHV
-752 KFGEGVIVDASTYAS
+752 KFGIGVIVDTSTYSS
-767 NKCVTIDFGVIGK
+767 NKCVTIDFGVIGRK
-780 KSLSLDYA
+780 ALSLDYA
-788 PITFVD
+788 PITFTND

>member
-1 MDYSSLLNEEQL
+1 MDYSTLLNEEQL

-78 ASLVMVATF
+78 ASNVLVATF

-102 EDYQP
+102 TDYQP
-107 NFSIYTDSDQTKVF
+107 NFSIYTDTDQTKVF

-127 LGITDDETKSRIKHA
+127 LGISDDDTKGKIKHA
-142 ISVIKNDNIHI
+142 ISAIKSDNIHI
-153 DEYCEINKHTKGI
+153 DEYCEINKHSKGI
-166 DMVRRG
+166 DVIKRG
-172 YLAYQNELIKNNA
+172 YLAYQNELKKNNA

-195 YKLLVKNEDV
+195 YKLIATNQDV
-205 RTSLQDRFQ
+205 RESLQERFQ
-214 YIHIDEFQD
+214 YIHVDEFQD
-223 TNKLQYEIVKILG
+223 TNKLQYDIIRIL
-236 ARHQNVFIVGDE
+236 ADKHQNIFIVGDE

-257 ANVGNIFQ
+257 ANIGNIFQ

-286 SILDKANKL
+286 AILDKANML
-295 IENNKNRLSKKLYTT
+295 IENNKNRLSKKLYTN
-310 NDQGSDV
+310 NDQGTDV
-317 SYYCARDEQD
+317 NYFCARDEQD
-327 EADYVI
+327 EADYVV
-333 RHIIQQRAQG
+333 RHILQQRAQG

-366 LAYNIPHKI
+366 LAYNVPHKI

-388 STLSYLIAITN
+388 STLSYLIAIVN
-399 PNDTTS
+399 PNDSTS

-420 SISRLKELA
+420 SISQIKALA
-429 DVRKCNIKDIIL
+429 EMRQCSMKDIIY
-441 NCDMEDIK
+441 NCETEDIK
-449 PALRSKLQPLKELLI
+449 PALRAKLQPLKQLLKG
-464 NIDNKAEEVGLYDLI
+464 IDEQALKGDLYELI
-479 TYIVDESK
+479 TYIIDEAK

-506 TSLMKS
+506 TSLIKS
-512 IKDYEEA
+512 IKDYQEA
-519 NPSATLNEYLESVT
+519 NPDATLNEYLESVT

-573 PVSRAE
+573 PVSRADQE
-579 LDEQEEERRLMYV
+579 DQEEERRLMYV

-610 MYGKRDVAVKSRF
+610 MYGKRDAAVKSRF

-639 YYGTDS
+639 YYGNEYTSAYGKYRADTEQGS
-645 YPRYRKEYGSTNS
+645 YNS
-658 DYGDYSSNKYIVKES
+658 DYSYGSSNKYIARTN
-673 PQYKGYTRSSYGNT
+673 PAYKGYTSSSYGSSPRPTQSNT
-687 NSYAS
+687 
-692 SSNYNKSSNSYSNS
+692 
-706 NLNFKTNAFGGG
+706 NLNFKTNSFGGG
-718 STIGGLNIAGVSKG
+718 STIGGLNIAGISKGVSK
-732 MAKQSIDISK
+732 QSVDTSK
-742 VKVGARVTHV
+742 VVAGAKVKHI
-752 KFGEGVIVDASTYAS
+752 KFGDGVIADTSTYAS

-780 KSLSLDYA
+780 KTLSLDYA
-788 PITFVD
+788 PITFVNG

>member
-72 CKIRED
+72 CRIRED
-78 ASLVMVATF
+78 ASLVLVATF

-95 RKYQSVL
+95 RKYQSLL
-102 EDYQP
+102 EEYQP
-107 NFSIYTDSDQTKVF
+107 NFSIYTDSDQTKVY
-121 KQVFAD
+121 KQVFSD
-127 LGITDDETKSRIKHA
+127 LGIADEETKSRVKHA

-166 DMVRRG
+166 DIIRRG
-172 YLAYQNELIKNNA
+172 YFAYQNELKKNNA

-195 YKLLVKNEDV
+195 YKLISTNEDV
-205 RTSLQDRFQ
+205 RASLQDRFQ

-236 ARHQNVFIVGDE
+236 AKYQNVFIVGDE

-274 IFKLEQ
+274 VFKLEQ

-286 SILDKANKL
+286 AILDKANKL
-295 IENNKNRLSKKLYTT
+295 IENNKNRLSKKLYTH
-310 NDQGSDV
+310 NADGSDV
-317 SYYCARDEQD
+317 TYFCARDEQD
-327 EADYVI
+327 EADYVV

-388 STLSYLIAITN
+388 STLAYLIAITN
-399 PNDTTS
+399 PNDSTS
-405 FSRLINFPK
+405 FARLINFPK
-414 RGIGET
+414 RGIGDT

-429 DVRKCNIKDIIL
+429 DIRKTSIKDIIY
-441 NCDMEDIK
+441 NCDSEDIK
-449 PALRSKLQPLKELLI
+449 PALRTKLQPLKELLKS
-464 NIDNKAEEVGLYDLI
+464 IDQKAQEGGLYDLI
-479 TYIVDESK
+479 SFIVDESK

-512 IKDYEEA
+512 IKDYEES
-519 NPSATLNEYLESVT
+519 NPDATLTEYLESVT

-579 LDEQEEERRLMYV
+579 MEDQEEERRLMYV

-598 KDLYLTSSSSRF
+598 KDLYLTSCSSRF
-610 MYGKRDVAVKSRF
+610 MYGKRDYSVKSRF
-623 LREIDMVKDQA
+623 LREIEMVKDQA

-639 YYGTDS
+639 YYGNEYST
-645 YPRYRKEYGSTNS
+645 EYGKYYGRTEYGNNNS
-658 DYGDYSSNKYIVKES
+658 DYNGYSQTKYKSNDNVG
-673 PQYKGYTRSSYGNT
+673 YKSAY
-687 NSYAS
+687 
-692 SSNYNKSSNSYSNS
+692 SNSYNQSS
-706 NLNFKTNAFGGG
+706 TQAYKTNNFGGG
-718 STIGGLNIAGVSKG
+718 TSIGGLNIPGLTKGVSKQ
-732 MAKQSIDISK
+732 AIDTSK
-742 VKVGARVTHV
+742 VKTGARVTHI
-752 KFGEGVIVDASTYAS
+752 KFGEGVIVDTSTYAS
-767 NKCVTIDFGVIGK
+767 NKCVTIDFGVIGR

-788 PITFVD
+788 PITFND

>member
-1 MDYSSLLNEEQL
+1 MDYSSILNEEQL
-13 KAVLNTEGPVLVS
+13 QAVLNTEGPVLVS

-78 ASLVMVATF
+78 ASNVLVATF

-102 EDYQP
+102 TDYQP

-121 KQVFAD
+121 KQVFSD
-127 LGITDDETKSRIKHA
+127 LGVSDDDTKGKIKHA
-142 ISVIKNDNIHI
+142 ISAIKSDNIHI
-153 DEYCEINKHTKGI
+153 DEYCEINKHSKGI
-166 DMVRRG
+166 DIIKRG
-172 YLAYQNELIKNNA
+172 YLAYQNELKKNNA

-195 YKLLVKNEDV
+195 YKLIMTNQDV
-205 RTSLQDRFQ
+205 RESLQERFQ
-214 YIHIDEFQD
+214 YIHVDEFQD
-223 TNKLQYEIVKILG
+223 TNKLQYDIIRVL
-236 ARHQNVFIVGDE
+236 AASHQNIFIVGDE

-257 ANVGNIFQ
+257 ANIGNIFQ
-265 FSKDFKNVK
+265 FSKDFKNAK

-286 SILDKANKL
+286 AILDKANML
-295 IENNKNRLSKKLYTT
+295 IENNKHRLSKKLYTH
-310 NDQGSDV
+310 NGDGAEV
-317 SYYCARDEQD
+317 NYYCARDEQD
-327 EADYVI
+327 EADYVV
-333 RHIIQQRAQG
+333 RHILQQRAQG

-366 LAYNIPHKI
+366 LAYNVPHKI

-388 STLSYLIAITN
+388 STLAYLISIVN
-399 PNDTTS
+399 PNDSTS

-414 RGIGET
+414 RGIGDT
-420 SISRLKELA
+420 SINQIKALA
-429 DVRKCNIKDIIL
+429 DMRKCSMKEIIY
-441 NCDMEDIK
+441 NCDTEDIK
-449 PALRSKLQPLKELLI
+449 PALRTKLQPLKRLLKG
-464 NIDNKAEEVGLYDLI
+464 IDECAKTNGLYDLI
-479 TYIVDESK
+479 EYIIDETK

-512 IKDYEEA
+512 IKDYEYN
-519 NPSATLNEYLESVT
+519 NPDATLNEYLESVT
-533 LISDIDTESSKNG
+533 LISDIDTESNKNG
-546 VIIAT
+546 VVIAT
-551 VHAAKGLEFDTVFI
+551 VHASKGLEFDTVFI

-579 LDEQEEERRLMYV
+579 QEDQEEERRLMYV

-598 KDLYLTSSSSRF
+598 KELYLTSSSSRF
-610 MYGKRDVAVKSRF
+610 MYGKRDMAVKSRF

-639 YYGTDS
+639 YYGDNYSGS
-645 YPRYRKEYGSTNS
+645 YAGYTSARKEYGSYNS
-658 DYGDYSSNKYIVKES
+658 DYGYNNT
-673 PQYKGYTRSSYGNT
+673 YKT
-687 NSYAS
+687 NSFS
-692 SSNYNKSSNSYSNS
+692 DYNKSYSTQSSNTYAAGN
-706 NLNFKTNAFGGG
+706 KGT
-718 STIGGLNIAGVSKG
+718 LNIAGLSKASSLG
-732 MAKQSIDISK
+732 KKAIDESK
-742 VKVGARVTHV
+742 ITVGAKVSHI
-752 KFGEGVIVDASTYAS
+752 KFGQGVIVDVSTYAS

-780 KSLSLDYA
+780 KTLSLDYA
-788 PITFVD
+788 PVTFI

>member
-1 MDYSSLLNEEQL
+1 M
-13 KAVLNTEGPVLVS
+13 
-26 AGAGSGKT
+26 
-34 RVLTYRIAYLLTELH
+34 
-49 VDPYRILAITFTNKA
+49 
-64 TNEMKERV
+64 
-72 CKIRED
+72 
-78 ASLVMVATF
+78 
-87 HSFCVRML
+87 
-95 RKYQSVL
+95 
-102 EDYQP
+102 
-107 NFSIYTDSDQTKVF
+107 
-121 KQVFAD
+121 FAD

-172 YLAYQNELIKNNA
+172 YFAYQNELIKNNA

-195 YKLLVKNEDV
+195 YRLIVKNEDV
-205 RTSLQDRFQ
+205 RNSLQDRFQ

-236 ARHQNVFIVGDE
+236 AKHQNVFIVGDE

-286 SILDKANKL
+286 AILDKANML

-310 NDQGSDV
+310 NAQGSDV
-317 SYYCARDEQD
+317 TYFCARDEQD
-327 EADYVI
+327 EADYVV
-333 RHIIQQRAQG
+333 RHIIQQRALG

-388 STLSYLIAITN
+388 STLSYLIAIVN
-399 PNDTTS
+399 PNDSTS
-405 FSRLINFPK
+405 FTRLINFPK
-414 RGIGET
+414 RGIGDT

-429 DVRKCNIKDIIL
+429 DVRKCSIKEIIY
-441 NCDMEDIK
+441 NSDTEDIK
-449 PALRSKLQPLKELLI
+449 PALRSKLQPLKQLLQS
-464 NIDNKAEEVGLYDLI
+464 IDQKAQEVGLYELI
-479 TYIVDESK
+479 SFIVDEAK

-519 NPSATLNEYLESVT
+519 NPNATLSEYLESVT

-610 MYGKRDVAVKSRF
+610 MYGKRDMSVKSRF
-623 LREIDMVKDQA
+623 LREIDVVKDQA

-639 YYGTDS
+639 YYGDTS
-645 YPRYRKEYGSTNS
+645 NYPRYKKEYGSNNS
-658 DYGDYSSNKYIVKES
+658 DYGDYSNNKYIVKS
-673 PQYKGYTRSSYGNT
+673 NPQYKGYTNNTYGTTNSSSY
-687 NSYAS
+687 
-692 SSNYNKSSNSYSNS
+692 
-706 NLNFKTNAFGGG
+706 KTNTYGGG
-718 STIGGLNIAGVSKG
+718 TSVGGLNIAGLSKG
-732 MAKQSIDISK
+732 ISKQSIDTSK
-742 VKVGARVTHV
+742 VKVGAKVSHV
-752 KFGEGVIVDASTYAS
+752 KFGNGVIVDTSSYAS
-767 NKCVTIDFGVIGK
+767 NRCVTIDFGVIGK
-780 KSLSLDYA
+780 KALSLDYA
-788 PITFVD
+788 PITFIND